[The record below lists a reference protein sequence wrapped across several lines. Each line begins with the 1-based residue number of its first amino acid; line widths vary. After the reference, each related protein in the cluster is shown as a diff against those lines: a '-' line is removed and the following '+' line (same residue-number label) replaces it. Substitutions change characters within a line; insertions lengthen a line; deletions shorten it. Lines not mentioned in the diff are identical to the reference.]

1 MAKSVEIDEAS
12 FDRLQARPQK
22 TADAPHAISV
32 HFDRRNHEIKL
43 VLSSGMTLS
52 FDPWLAPDL
61 YELSDD
67 DLAVV
72 EVEGA
77 GGAIRFPKQDTDLS
91 VPRLLEGFLGP
102 LDWARRE
109 RRAEASRQNGK
120 LGGRPRKA
128 RANA

>member
-1 MAKSVEIDEAS
+1 MAKFVKIDEAS
-12 FDRLQARPQK
+12 FERLQARSRK
-22 TADAPHAISV
+22 AAAAPHAISV

-52 FDPWLAPDL
+52 FDPRLAPSL

-67 DLAVV
+67 DLAEV

-77 GGAIRFPKQDTDLS
+77 GGAIRFPKLDIDLS

-102 LDWARRE
+102 LDWTRRE
-109 RRAEASRQNGK
+109 RRAEASRENGR
-120 LGGRPRKA
+120 LGGRPRRE